1 MAQRSCPRTW
11 TPSPDMDTNAS
22 ALSDDAPALAAPV
35 TPRAL
40 GASAERDPRRL
51 VEDLVDAAVVFR
63 AALCAEGQ
71 QPSDDGHTRRESRGG
86 RTEIPRRPYPP
97 RNSKA
102 LLVLYCVRAKACQP
116 RQRFL
121 VFPEIALQRFRTP

>member
-40 GASAERDPRRL
+40 GASAERDPCGL
-51 VEDLVDAAVVFR
+51 VKDLVDAAVVFR
-63 AALCAEGQ
+63 ATLSAEKDSRLKMGTRVASRKGDVPRYRDARILRATVRPSSYCTVCA
-71 QPSDDGHTRRESRGG
+71 PKRVSRASVSWSSRRSHF
-86 RTEIPRRPYPP
+86 
-97 RNSKA
+97 NAS
-102 LLVLYCVRAKACQP
+102 
-116 RQRFL
+116 
-121 VFPEIALQRFRTP
+121 